1 MQVYADPR
9 FDKNIEMKISPKRKR
24 KTSIARYGRIV
35 LQERFRNKLVE
46 QFEML
51 VQENML
57 S

>member
-9 FDKNIEMKISPKRKR
+9 FDKNIEMKIFPKR

-51 VQENML
+51 VQENVL

>member
-9 FDKNIEMKISPKRKR
+9 FDKNIEIKIFPKRKR

-35 LQERFRNKLVE
+35 LQERFRHKLVE

-51 VQENML
+51 VQANML